1 MKNRRSSMESLH
13 GGDSHSS
20 SMIPE
25 VNDGTAM
32 LRQFEEMTGTRHD
45 YPKNGAPSL
54 PPLQLSRATI
64 AKRHIRDGAVASR
77 QFMDRYLTRPTPHV
91 LKTGAA
97 ANADS
102 LRIQLTKAQDIIH
115 MLDKKVEEGIEWVQQ
130 NCPVQTLSAAVL
142 PKWGEADRI
151 VQRLTPPDDYCC

>member
-1 MKNRRSSMESLH
+1 MRADADGDGEINYEEFTSMMRAEARANCPRNMTSTGQSPEEQHEESSEQHGSLH
-13 GGDSHSS
+13 SGDSHSS

-64 AKRHIRDGAVASR
+64 AKRHIRDGAVAW

-91 LKTGAA
+91 LKTGLQPMLTALHP
-97 ANADS
+97 AD
-102 LRIQLTKAQDIIH
+102 KGAGH
-115 MLDKKVEEGIEWVQQ
+115 H
-130 NCPVQTLSAAVL
+130 PHA
-142 PKWGEADRI
+142 
-151 VQRLTPPDDYCC
+151 